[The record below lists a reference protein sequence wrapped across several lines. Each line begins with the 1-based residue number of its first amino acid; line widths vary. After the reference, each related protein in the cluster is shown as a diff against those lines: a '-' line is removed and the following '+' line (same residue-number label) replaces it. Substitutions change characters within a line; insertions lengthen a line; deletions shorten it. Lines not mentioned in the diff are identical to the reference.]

1 MSGTFSNATV
11 CGNIGHSL
19 VLRYTQQGTAVCN
32 LNLAVHEKRNGQQ
45 VTHWLKASVFGRQA
59 EALSENAGK
68 GSKVAVT
75 GALKTWRIE
84 NSRGGV
90 RVVTYVEGHSM
101 ELM

>member
-1 MSGTFSNATV
+1 MAGTLGTATIV
-11 CGNIGHSL
+11 GNIGHDI
-19 VLRYTQQGTAVCN
+19 VLRYTQQGTAVAN
-32 LNLAVHEKRNGQQ
+32 LNLAVHEYRNGDQ

-75 GALKTWRIE
+75 GKLKTWKIV
-84 NSRGGV
+84 NSKGGT
-90 RVVTYVEGHSM
+90 RVVTYVEGQSM